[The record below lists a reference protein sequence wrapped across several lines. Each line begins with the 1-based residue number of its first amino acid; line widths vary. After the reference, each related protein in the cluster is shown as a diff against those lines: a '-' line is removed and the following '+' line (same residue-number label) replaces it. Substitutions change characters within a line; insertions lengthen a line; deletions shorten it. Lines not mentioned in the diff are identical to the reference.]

1 MSYKIIAVVGP
12 TAVGKSDVGV
22 RLAQLFDGEIIN
34 GDSIQVYRELN
45 IGSAKITE
53 KEMGGVIHHLL
64 DYKNVGDEY
73 SVQHFQHDAREK
85 IDEIEERGHLPVVVG
100 GTGLYI
106 KALLY
111 DYSFTQIEGKLNEYE
126 NEKTEDLY
134 ERLCQLDPKAV
145 EVIHP
150 NNRRRIVRAL
160 QMAESGNLKSEQ
172 EAGQKHEMIYD
183 AFIVGL
189 TMDRKVLKERIGFGT
204 IFDALLVGNM
214 IQLLNDLNPL
224 PLNKG
229 ILTGIPIMLLGFVFM
244 AVGQWIYMSGAQ
256 CCGPRDML
264 LVGIGK
270 RLPKVPIGVVEV
282 LLWAA
287 VVTVGWMLG
296 GPVGVGTLLSVFG
309 AGLVMQAVLTV
320 VHFEPR
326 EVQNRDC
333 AEVLKILAE
342 KNGT

>member
-1 MSYKIIAVVGP
+1 VSYKIIAVVGP

-45 IGSAKITE
+45 IGSAKVTE
-53 KEMGGVIHHLL
+53 EEMGGIVHHLL

-111 DYSFTQIEGKLNEYE
+111 DYSFAQIEGKLNEYE

-189 TMDRKVLKERIGFGT
+189 TMDRKVLKERIGKRVDMMFENG
-204 IFDALLVGNM
+204 LLEEVKR
-214 IQLLNDLNPL
+214 LNDKYDWNMHGLH
-224 PLNKG
+224 
-229 ILTGIPIMLLGFVFM
+229 
-244 AVGQWIYMSGAQ
+244 
-256 CCGPRDML
+256 
-264 LVGIGK
+264 GIGYKEFRDYFPGNITLDEVREQIKTHTRQFAK
-270 RLPKVPIGVVEV
+270 RQYT
-282 LLWAA
+282 W
-287 VVTVGWMLG
+287 WNNQM
-296 GPVGVGTLLSVFG
+296 PVRWYDVSKEGYFDRIVSDV
-309 AGLVMQAVLTV
+309 
-320 VHFEPR
+320 R
-326 EVQNRDC
+326 EWLD
-333 AEVLKILAE
+333 EE
-342 KNGT
+342 TD